1 MRSRELEIHD
11 TTLLPLLHNY
21 FNGEN
26 CLLFLYGMMNSDKA
40 NIMQGSQSNT
50 GILSH
55 FMSNILDDLKKRE
68 SNSNLKSDSMDLQMS
83 VLEIYQEKVY
93 DLLNDSIK
101 KEKLIIN
108 DKING
113 TADISKLSS
122 HSVSTH
128 GDFVRLLDSS
138 SSRRSV

>member
-1 MRSRELEIHD
+1 MRSREGEIHD

>member
-1 MRSRELEIHD
+1 
-11 TTLLPLLHNY
+11 
-21 FNGEN
+21 
-26 CLLFLYGMMNSDKA
+26 MMNSDKA

-55 FMSNILDDLKKRE
+55 FISNILDDLKKRE